1 MLPPVRQRILCGI
14 SRRSG
19 WRPFVGLSF
28 GVFLFLIGSTVA
40 AQGQLPAWNGS
51 KVAPQSRP
59 ASPGL
64 QVLLKKFPFGTQRLE
79 TTPTPRTIA
88 TSPSLPAPRA
98 PIRRPSAPL
107 PTAAPTSASDGT
119 TLLWRIALPTGLAT
133 VLLMIVLVVR
143 PERRRQQA
151 GQPARARAPTAEEV
165 PLLSVSPVA
174 QALPAWDKSNA
185 VENERSIT
193 VSDRP
198 ENRIAAKGE
207 ESSPDLTAAAAVSE
221 EDFAGVGTHVTSVL
235 RAADAAA
242 AQIRGEAKSQ
252 AADLR
257 RKAEGEAQA
266 AAQKLKQDGEQRRT
280 ESEAEASE
288 IRRVAEA
295 YATQHRQEAEQQAR
309 QALTDAEGQARATRQ
324 AAEEMAKQIEG
335 TARER
340 RDVLEGETRK
350 LEVRLHRLLE
360 GVRDLSSQ
368 LEGLVGPSGEREGQS
383 DGSLAEVLR
392 VPRRSDPAAS

>member
-1 MLPPVRQRILCGI
+1 MLLPVRQRILCGI
-14 SRRSG
+14 SRRLA
-19 WRPFVGLSF
+19 WRPFVALSL
-28 GVFLFLIGSTVA
+28 GVFLFLAGSEVA

-51 KVAPQSRP
+51 KLAPQSRP

-64 QVLLKKFPFGTQRLE
+64 QVLLKKFPFGTQRLD
-79 TTPTPRTIA
+79 TTPTPRTEA
-88 TSPSLPAPRA
+88 AAPSPPPRRV
-98 PIRRPSAPL
+98 PVRRPSAPL
-107 PTAAPTSASDGT
+107 PTAAPATTSEGT
-119 TLLWRIALPTGLAT
+119 TLLWRLAIPTALAT
-133 VLLMIVLVVR
+133 ILLLILLVVR
-143 PERRRQQA
+143 PERRRQA
-151 GQPARARAPTAEEV
+151 GLPARARAPTAEVV
-165 PLLSVSPVA
+165 PLLSVRPVVSGS
-174 QALPAWDKSNA
+174 PAWDKSIPF
-185 VENERSIT
+185 VDERSVK

-198 ENRIAAKGE
+198 ENRDAAKGE
-207 ESSPDLTAAAAVSE
+207 EASEDLTAAAAVSE
-221 EDFAGVGTHVTSVL
+221 EEFAGVGTHVTSVL

-242 AQIRGEAKSQ
+242 AQIRGEAKSH
-252 AADLR
+252 AADIR
-257 RKAEGEAQA
+257 RKAEAEAQA
-266 AAQKLKQDGEQRRT
+266 AAQRLKQDGEQRRT
-280 ESEAEASE
+280 EAETEAGE

-309 QALTDAEGQARATRQ
+309 HALTDAEGQARATRQ
-324 AAEEMAKQIEG
+324 AAEEMAKQIESA
-335 TARER
+335 ARER